1 MIRLPPRST
10 RTDTL
15 FPYTTLFR
23 SAWTIER
30 RLQLCQFG
38 CRACLRIG
46 SLRPPDVHLFKH
58 GIRCPP
64 AVGDD
69 CDEIIDQVDPFD
81 ALSRP
86 GIGLLRAQWGR
97 TYDRRMPDGRIEH
110 PRPHQIGRAHVRTPD
125 TNAHTVCSL
134 LLEKTKNNK

>member
-1 MIRLPPRST
+1 MGEMRNTIVLRDLGLGGRERSSGVALDFE
-10 RTDTL
+10 RQ
-15 FPYTTLFR
+15 R
-23 SAWTIER
+23 AWTIER

-86 GIGLLRAQWGR
+86 GIGLLRAQWR
-97 TYDRRMPDGRIEH
+97 SEEHTSELQSLMRISY
-110 PRPHQIGRAHVRTPD
+110 AVLSL
-125 TNAHTVCSL
+125 TNKQKQKIHTFTI
-134 LLEKTKNNK
+134 KHH